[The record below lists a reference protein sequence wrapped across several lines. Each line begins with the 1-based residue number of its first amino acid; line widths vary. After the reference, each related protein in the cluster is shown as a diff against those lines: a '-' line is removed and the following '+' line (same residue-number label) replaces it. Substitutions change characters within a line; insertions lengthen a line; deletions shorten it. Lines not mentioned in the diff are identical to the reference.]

1 MNIRLELT
9 LSSDELEIINFLI
22 KFLKTKVFK
31 LTLFP
36 GGFAL
41 TSWDGT
47 WPADLKAAIFA
58 MNNKLEVDLVDGIK
72 SPSFK
77 RVIIDGF
84 PKIFE

>member
-1 MNIRLELT
+1 
-9 LSSDELEIINFLI
+9 
-22 KFLKTKVFK
+22 
-31 LTLFP
+31 LFP

-58 MNNKLEVDLVDGIK
+58 MNNKLGVDLVDGIK
-72 SPSFK
+72 SPGFK

-84 PKIFE
+84 PKILE